1 MPSPDCASLHPGYR
15 SVMKRR
21 DFLHLAAGAATVAL
35 PHIALAD
42 TYPSR
47 PVRVIVGLPPANS
60 PDIIARLI
68 SEWLSQKLGQPFVVE
83 NRPGAATNIATEL
96 VVRASPDG
104 YTLLLVVAGN
114 TVNGS
119 VFKNLNYD
127 FSRDIAPV
135 ASIGGIPLV
144 MAVTPSLPVKTL
156 PEFIAYAK
164 ANPGK
169 VTMASSG
176 NGSVLHVAGALFQMM
191 AGVDLLHVPYRNS
204 MFPDLLSGQVQVVFS
219 PVPATI
225 GYVQAGKLRAL
236 AVTTA
241 RRLDVLPDV
250 PTVAE
255 FVPGYEATGWLGL
268 GAPKGTSAGVIDT
281 LNTAVAD
288 GLADQKFK
296 ARLSELGVVVNP
308 MTPAEFESYIAA
320 ETVKWAK
327 VVKFADIQPE

>member
-1 MPSPDCASLHPGYR
+1 VLPDYASLRPGYG
-15 SVMKRR
+15 SIMKRR
-21 DFLHLAAGAATVAL
+21 DFLHLAAGGATLAL
-35 PHIALAD
+35 PRIARAD
-42 TYPSR
+42 AYPSR

-68 SEWLSQKLGQPFVVE
+68 SGWLSERLGQPFVVE
-83 NRPGAATNIATEL
+83 NRPGAATGIATEL
-96 VVRASPDG
+96 VVRAAPDG

-114 TVNGS
+114 TVNAS

-135 ASIGGIPLV
+135 ASIGGIPLA
-144 MAVTPSLPVKTL
+144 MTVTASFPANTVA
-156 PEFIAYAK
+156 EFIAYAK

-169 VTMASSG
+169 IYMASSG

-191 AGVDLLHVPYRNS
+191 AGVDLTHVPYRNS
-204 MFPDLLSGQVQVVFS
+204 LFPDLLSGQVQVTFS
-219 PVPATI
+219 PVPAVI

-241 RRLDVLPDV
+241 QRLDVLPGV

-296 ARLSELGVVVNP
+296 ARLSELGVIVNP
-308 MTPAEFESYIAA
+308 MTPAEFASYIAT
-320 ETVKWAK
+320 ETEKWAK
-327 VVKFADIQPE
+327 VVKFADIKPE

>member
-1 MPSPDCASLHPGYR
+1 MEFP
-15 SVMKRR
+15 RR
-21 DFLHLAAGAATVAL
+21 RFLHLAAGAAVL
-35 PHIALAD
+35 PRIALAD
-42 TYPSR
+42 SYPSR
-47 PVRVIVGLPPANS
+47 PVRIIVGLPPANS

-68 SEWLSQKLGQPFVVE
+68 GGWLSERLGQPFVVE

-96 VVRASPDG
+96 VARAAPDG

-114 TVNGS
+114 TVNGA
-119 VFKNLNYD
+119 VFKNLTYD
-127 FSRDIAPV
+127 FIRDIAPV

-144 MAVTPSLPVKTL
+144 MAVTPSFPAKTV

-176 NGSVLHVAGALFQMM
+176 NGSVLHVAGALFEMM

-219 PVPATI
+219 PVPAAI
-225 GYVQAGKLRAL
+225 GYIQSGKLRAL
-236 AVTTA
+236 AVSTA

-255 FVPGYEATGWLGL
+255 FVPGYEASGWLGV
-268 GAPKGTSAGVIDT
+268 GAPQGTPAEIIDT
-281 LNTAVAD
+281 LNKAVAA
-288 GLADQKFK
+288 GLADQKFR
-296 ARLSELGVVVNP
+296 ARLSDLGVVVNP
-308 MTPAEFESYIAA
+308 MTPAEFASYIAS
-320 ETVKWAK
+320 ESEKWAK
-327 VVKFADIQPE
+327 VVEFANIQPE